1 MTFPKRMLK
10 YIAHKKKTQKCLL
23 KDLPMVGVEPTRG
36 CPHKILS
43 LARLPIPSH
52 RHKFNCH
59 IHIISKSAVM
69 AATVEG
75 GVTKT
80 GTGNSSRIIDNT
92 TNMPVPHAKV
102 TLPKQNYTTYSD
114 TDGGFNLNA
123 KVDGTTVLS
132 VEKEGYRPY
141 SLTIDEKSA
150 ARPIIVGIEKSKP
163 NDLVIENAM
172 LHLGDDNF
180 SPNSANSSEF
190 RAKSIGPFYSKTFQ
204 IAANAI
210 SKTNYLVI
218 GSIIGID
225 TLMARSLKQNSIV
238 NSYASPP
245 EVYFNGSK
253 IAEIQ
258 LNGDGQRIKIPN
270 NLIRGGQINE
280 VTIKTGRNMKQTAYI
295 DYDDIEIM
303 NLSIQ
308 TE

>member
-1 MTFPKRMLK
+1 MKRILL
-10 YIAHKKKTQKCLL
+10 ILCICL
-23 KDLPMVGVEPTRG
+23 
-36 CPHKILS
+36 
-43 LARLPIPSH
+43 
-52 RHKFNCH
+52 
-59 IHIISKSAVM
+59 ISNSAVM

-270 NLIRGGQINE
+270 NLIRSGQINE